1 MNALELAKELDNSDV
16 TLVDFWAEWC
26 GPCKM
31 MKKVL
36 DKVEEDNPRV
46 NVIKINVDEV
56 ESKEL
61 VNQFGIRNIPTIVVF
76 KGDEEVQRAIGMKQ
90 PSQIQEI
97 IDEYMP

>member
-36 DKVEEDNPRV
+36 EKVEEDNPRV
-46 NVIKINVDEV
+46 NVIKINVDEA

-76 KGDEEVQRAIGMKQ
+76 KRDEEVQRAIGMKQ

-97 IDEYMP
+97 INEYMP